1 MKTINWGIIGCGD
14 VTEIK
19 SGPPLYK
26 VPNSRLVAVMRRD
39 ADKAADYAR
48 RHNVGKWYNDAEN
61 LLNDEEINSV
71 YVATPPS
78 SHLEYALASLKRGL
92 NVYVDKPVT
101 INANEARQM
110 AEALKHSKSKLSV
123 AHYRRALPMYLY
135 IKELLDS
142 GAIGD
147 VRSVQIRTWKSAKPG
162 NEDLAQDNWRIMPH
176 LSGGGYFN
184 DLSPHQLDLMLF
196 YFGVPAKYIGF
207 SINQAGVYGATDH
220 TCGSIIFEN
229 GVVVNGSWCFNV
241 APSEVADECV
251 MAGSKGS
258 ISFPF
263 FNEPYTVTLKNG
275 EGESAKTFIQP
286 QHIAYPM
293 IEKVVN
299 YFNGQGDNPCSLD
312 DAIILMDIIDT
323 FAKKAL

>member
-1 MKTINWGIIGCGD
+1 MTTINWGIIGCGD
-14 VTEIK
+14 VTEKK

-39 ADKAADYAR
+39 AVKAEDYAR
-48 RHNVGKWYNDAEN
+48 RHGVGKWYNDAEQ
-61 LLNDEEINSV
+61 LLDDPEINSV

-78 SHLEYALASLKRGL
+78 SHLAYALAGLKRGL
-92 NVYVDKPVT
+92 NVYVDKPVAL
-101 INANEARQM
+101 NAGEARQM
-110 AEALKHSKSKLSV
+110 AGALKHSKSKLSV

-135 IKELLDS
+135 IKELLNS
-142 GAIGD
+142 GAIGE
-147 VRSVQIRTWKSAKPG
+147 VRSVQIRTWKTPRPEQYERSE
-162 NEDLAQDNWRIMPH
+162 NNWRVMPH

-196 YFGVPAKYIGF
+196 YFGVPVKYDGF
-207 SINQAGVYGATDH
+207 SINQAGIYGANDH

-241 APSEVADECV
+241 APSEVTDACV
-251 MAGSKGS
+251 MVGTKGS

-263 FNEPYTVTLKNG
+263 FNEPYTVTLKNNSG
-275 EGESAKTFIQP
+275 ETTKTFVQP

-299 YFNGQGDNPCSLD
+299 YFKGDGDNPCSLD
-312 DAIILMDIIDT
+312 DAVVLMDIIDA